1 MLILVF
7 AMVISQRRSN
17 KKPTGGRYIDYRKKK
32 LNEKGGLPTYTK
44 LGENKSKNV
53 SVLGGNEKIKLM
65 NANTANVLDKKTGK
79 YSKVKIKVIM
89 ETPSNRNYARR
100 NIITKGT
107 IIDTD
112 LGKAKILSRPGQDGL
127 INAVL
132 I

>member
-1 MLILVF
+1 
-7 AMVISQRRSN
+7 MVISQRRSN
-17 KKPTGGRYIDYRKKK
+17 RKPTGSRYIDYRKKK
-32 LNEKGGLPTYTK
+32 LSEKGGLPTYTK
-44 LGENKSKNV
+44 LGENKSKKV